1 MKRTWQILMMGS
13 LVLAL
18 TAASG
23 FAQGRGGCGQGRGWC
38 GQGGGRGAGCLL
50 TRVTPT
56 DPKEKAFVE
65 QVSKL
70 QTEIRDEQAALATL
84 QKSGASS
91 TALDAQKGVLE
102 NLHTQFREVM
112 TKNSELHQQMVKRY
126 GGGPGW
132 GGGRGQGCW
141 ANCPL
146 GMTAPACGVCPNCPW
161 TK

>member
-1 MKRTWQILMMGS
+1 MKRTWQILMMGG

-23 FAQGRGGCGQGRGWC
+23 LAQGRGRGGQGRGWC
-38 GQGGGRGAGCLL
+38 CQGGGQGTGCWL

-65 QVSKL
+65 QVTKL
-70 QTEIRDEQAALATL
+70 QTEIRDEQVALATL
-84 QKSGASS
+84 QKGGARS
-91 TALDAQKGVLE
+91 TALDEQKTVVE
-102 NLHTQFREVM
+102 NLRTQFRELM
-112 TKNSELHQQMVKRY
+112 TKNSELQQQIMKRC

-132 GGGRGQGCW
+132 CGGRGMGCL

-146 GMTAPACGVCPNCPW
+146 GMTAPGCGVCPNCPW